1 MHAHHQKSLKSYD
14 NMGYGSI
21 TNIANGVSNGSA
33 EKGQNGV
40 TEKGQNGVT
49 EKGQNGVIQNLKIAN
64 GESFIGKS
72 LVCFM
77 VNFQIDNY

>member
-40 TEKGQNGVT
+40 
-49 EKGQNGVIQNLKIAN
+49 IQNLKIAN

>member
-40 TEKGQNGVT
+40 TEKGQNGV
-49 EKGQNGVIQNLKIAN
+49 IQNLKIAN

-72 LVCFM
+72 LVRFM
-77 VNFQIDNY
+77 VNFQIDNYWRY